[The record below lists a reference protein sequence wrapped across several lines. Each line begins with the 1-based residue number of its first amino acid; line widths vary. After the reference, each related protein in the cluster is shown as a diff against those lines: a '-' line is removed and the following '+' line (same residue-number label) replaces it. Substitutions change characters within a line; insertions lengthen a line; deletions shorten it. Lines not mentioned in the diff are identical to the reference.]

1 MKIRKLILTSAVIG
15 LSVAMSFC
23 PSLAAEKTAGIG
35 MAAEQQSDGWV
46 KAKLVTTYTLNP
58 NLNPF
63 DIDVDVEGG
72 IVTLGGKVESSV
84 EKDLAVEIAKGV
96 NGVKE
101 VRDNLVIEP
110 EAGVP
115 ETNKT
120 NFSQMVKDAT
130 ISARVKTRL
139 LWNRNTEGL
148 NIDVGTQNGE
158 VVLSGRTES
167 AIKRDLAVQIAKNT
181 SGVKKVVDKLQV
193 TNKEEP
199 GTGEKIKRE
208 FSDVWITGKVKA
220 ILSSSKE
227 AEGVDINVST
237 QNKVVTLKG
246 TVMDQKQRGKI
257 VALVADVVGVMD
269 VKSELTVE

>member
-110 EAGVP
+110 EAEVS

-227 AEGVDINVST
+227 AEGVGPSWT
-237 QNKVVTLKG
+237 KS
-246 TVMDQKQRGKI
+246 RG
-257 VALVADVVGVMD
+257 
-269 VKSELTVE
+269 VK